1 MMLAPAWPDERDGCD
16 PFRQRSLLTS
26 STASIASQRTVELA
40 VPRYDI
46 RKQFYSPRTTLP
58 PLTYGGE
65 GRLNEGRLSDPTHV
79 GDLIMAR
86 SVEPGMVDRPVVLTS
101 PRLSPRYRVPA
112 GWAGIGQPAFVPPSS
127 SRLTGIISPRTA
139 RLAAL
144 EEIPGKKVYDAVARG
159 DMEHLSVLV
168 KDKATDLNFSG
179 QTFSESPLNA
189 AVKKGHLGAVSVLL
203 GAGAQVNN
211 TDKFGSTAL
220 HIACRWE
227 HVPIVKMLLASHADP
242 YTVNKQGFTPLDYA
256 MQGSPLN
263 QKIIGLLEARMSER
277 VGVERRDAVLPQ
289 LQRHLMS
296 VTLGQLASEKRG
308 FQSWIASKDAV
319 AVLDVWQATLV
330 STVSASPEGL
340 AANFRTHFLQ
350 YQPPADLAGWLLGL
364 AMLAE
369 TLPISL
375 TVSDCDIAG
384 FPLVFVNNKFVE
396 VTGYT
401 KAECYG
407 RNCRFLQGPATNAA
421 HGAKLRDD
429 LRDGSVSQTM
439 LLNYRKNGETFDN
452 LLTMRLIHDSVGRR
466 RFCVGLQL
474 DLTGLSS
481 DEGPWGQRRL
491 ASQSGRELIA
501 ESSKKMLALV
511 SVLPS
516 VVEVPAVGTGAAEG
530 DATEAEAGVPE
541 AQASEAGVPEAQA
554 SAAQASESVD
564 IPAELSPNA
573 EPFPSADRESPP
585 AGAQP
590 PIPVPTNVQAATP
603 APDSRPSDPALLALA
618 RALGVQ
624 PLGDQALRRDW
635 PSQFAHLADQL
646 HVAVC
651 VVDMTVAGLPMMY
664 VNTAFA
670 QMTGYARDELIGRN
684 CRLLQGEQ
692 TEAAELA
699 RLIEAIRVGVPVGMH
714 LTNYRKDGAPF
725 VNDVSLHPVFTEDGL
740 YRYNVGVL
748 WDLTAVASWR
758 QLQEEAV
765 QEEIQVAEGTSQ
777 GGMDG
782 GADKGLE
789 QEGAEQ
795 TVVEGEATHGEEGR
809 AAAGGEEATAAE
821 ADKAAER
828 VAAEADEAAAQAEM
842 EAVLAEAA
850 TEAAA
855 VAKANE
861 FLETQLQTL
870 RLHLPRSLLS
880 ALQPASPSPYGYVD
894 PVAQMQHF
902 YPGSSKLVRLLWSTD
917 PDGALCRLLALPAS
931 MYHPAI
937 ASLGQYLSSEAVRA
951 KLPRDEGLLQAIVI
965 VHEWHMHAKQPPIG
979 LVRQLCARHLKKKL
993 ADLGKPFL

>member
-1 MMLAPAWPDERDGCD
+1 
-16 PFRQRSLLTS
+16 
-26 STASIASQRTVELA
+26 
-40 VPRYDI
+40 
-46 RKQFYSPRTTLP
+46 
-58 PLTYGGE
+58 
-65 GRLNEGRLSDPTHV
+65 
-79 GDLIMAR
+79 
-86 SVEPGMVDRPVVLTS
+86 
-101 PRLSPRYRVPA
+101 
-112 GWAGIGQPAFVPPSS
+112 
-127 SRLTGIISPRTA
+127 
-139 RLAAL
+139 
-144 EEIPGKKVYDAVARG
+144 
-159 DMEHLSVLV
+159 
-168 KDKATDLNFSG
+168 
-179 QTFSESPLNA
+179 
-189 AVKKGHLGAVSVLL
+189 
-203 GAGAQVNN
+203 
-211 TDKFGSTAL
+211 
-220 HIACRWE
+220 
-227 HVPIVKMLLASHADP
+227 
-242 YTVNKQGFTPLDYA
+242 
-256 MQGSPLN
+256 
-263 QKIIGLLEARMSER
+263 MSER

-384 FPLVFVNNKFVE
+384 FPLIFVNKKFVD